1 MNADVLFCICLALHR
16 CPVLYSLVSPLQYC
30 IVLYRCSALVMQV
43 LCFVEV
49 LVLPK
54 QVLLFAGIE
63 TYQWKCCFV
72 CIHVQ
77 PYHCKCYVLYRCLAL
92 PVAVF
97 IFVQVF
103 GLTSVNTAV
112 QPSHTPTDSR
122 STCVRTAGTGRTN
135 VQTAA
140 KGFPSQHTWQFTP
153 ESTQEINPSNAKN
166 AMLLFLTQPTCDAT
180 SEHTR
185 QKSLTSARTAVRLT
199 QQHSVYAGTSGLTQT
214 TRSLTS
220 VGPVWGC
227 SPPTFAWRDTSWKGN
242 AKLRNW
248 ISHYKQCLMFSH
260 EIVSSGKKERFVGWS
275 QLICPAM

>member
-1 MNADVLFCICLALHR
+1 MHVFCFA
-16 CPVLYSLVSPLQYC
+16 
-30 IVLYRCSALVMQV
+30 
-43 LCFVEV
+43 EV
-49 LVLPK
+49 WVLPK
-54 QVLLFAGIE
+54 QVLFSTGVQP
-63 TYQWKCCFV
+63 YQWKCCFV

-77 PYHCKCYVLYRCLAL
+77 PYHCKGYVLYRCLAS

-103 GLTSVNTAV
+103 GLTSANTVV
-112 QPSHTPTDSR
+112 QPSRTPTDSR

-166 AMLLFLTQPTCDAT
+166 ATLLFSTQPTCDAM
-180 SEHTR
+180 SERTQ
-185 QKSLTSARTAVRLT
+185 QKSLTSARTVARLT
-199 QQHSVYAGTSGLTQT
+199 QQRLVYAGTSGLTQT

-227 SPPTFAWRDTSWKGN
+227 SPPTFAWRDMSQKGN

-248 ISHYKQCLMFSH
+248 INHYKQCLMFSH
-260 EIVSSGKKERFVGWS
+260 EIVSLEKKRG
-275 QLICPAM
+275 